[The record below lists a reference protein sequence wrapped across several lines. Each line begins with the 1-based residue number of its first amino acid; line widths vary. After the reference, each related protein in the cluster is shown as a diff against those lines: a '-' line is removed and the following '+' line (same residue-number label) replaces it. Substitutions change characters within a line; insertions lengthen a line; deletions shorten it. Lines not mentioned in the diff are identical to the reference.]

1 MKKTSIAISVIGHVI
16 MGFKLKILGLCISEV
31 RLGRPPIKMGINGE
45 CMNKNMFF
53 SSLVNEHTALN

>member
-45 CMNKNMFF
+45 N
-53 SSLVNEHTALN
+53 A